1 MTQTLGVILLLGAP
15 AMPVL
20 LCIPAIRRR
29 AGGFL
34 LVALLPAAVL
44 VFWPTALAAELPWL
58 LLGEGEFAVRHSTR
72 ALLAQTLVIWTAA
85 LWLLRRGREAGTG
98 GERLVTWCLLLL
110 GGQIGAILA
119 DDAVSFFAFSSL
131 VGYAFLG
138 LLFGGE
144 EPILERA
151 GRRYVVQLVV
161 ADLILFEALVI
172 AAFDASGERLRF
184 PLGAGFE
191 FAGNGIWPYLA
202 TLAFLLRAGCWPFHA
217 GSALACRTS
226 RSWVILLLWGGP
238 VTAGLLGVLN
248 WLPAGPF
255 PLAPLGWMLVAL
267 ASGGLVF
274 AIASVSGQAQ
284 AGSVGRFAL
293 FAVSGLL
300 LLGVGGGLIDA
311 AIRDGLEDLL
321 PYLVSGFGLL
331 LTVLTLGR
339 LRRGPVSGRLA
350 ASASRRVREPGWY
363 ERAVERAGGIVRRV
377 GVDILPGFRQRLL
390 ALIVRHA
397 GVSIWLARID
407 ALEGRLGRWAVA
419 LVLFLGI
426 AILIIALGL
435 GAVPD

>member
-1 MTQTLGVILLLGAP
+1 MTQSLAVILLLGAP
-15 AMPVL
+15 AMPLL
-20 LCIPAIRRR
+20 LCIPSVRRR
-29 AGGFL
+29 SGGFL

-58 LLGEGEFAVRHSTR
+58 LLGESEFAVRSSTR
-72 ALLAQTLVIWTAA
+72 ALLAQTLVIWAAA

-98 GERLVTWCLLLL
+98 GERLATWCLLLL

-119 DDAVSFFAFSSL
+119 NDAVSFFAFSSL

-144 EPILERA
+144 ESILERA

-161 ADLILFEALVI
+161 ADLLLFEALAI
-172 AAFDASGERLRF
+172 AAFDASGQRLMF

-191 FAGNGIWPYLA
+191 PAGNGIWPYLA
-202 TLAFLLRAGCWPFHA
+202 TLAFLLRAGCWPLHA
-217 GSALACRTS
+217 GLALACRTS

-238 VTAGLLGVLN
+238 VTSGLLGVLN
-248 WLPAGPF
+248 WLPPGSIS
-255 PLAPLGWMLVAL
+255 LVPLGWMLVSL

-274 AIASVSGQAQ
+274 AIASAFGQAHG
-284 AGSVGRFAL
+284 GSLGRCAL
-293 FAVSGLL
+293 FAVSGLF
-300 LLGVGGGLIDA
+300 LLGVGGGLIDT
-311 AIRDGLEDLL
+311 AIRDRLEGLL

-331 LTVLTLGR
+331 LTVMTLGR
-339 LRRGPVSGRLA
+339 LWRGPASGRLA
-350 ASASRRVREPGWY
+350 ASTTRRVREPGWY
-363 ERAVERAGGIVRRV
+363 ERAVERSLGIARRFAIE
-377 GVDILPGFRQRLL
+377 ILPSFRQRLL
-390 ALIVRHA
+390 ATIVRHS
-397 GVSIWLARID
+397 GESIWLEKID

>member
-20 LCIPAIRRR
+20 FCIPAVRRR

-58 LLGEGEFAVRHSTR
+58 LLGEGEFAVRISTR
-72 ALLAQTLVIWTAA
+72 ALLAQTLVIWAAA
-85 LWLLRRGREAGTG
+85 LWLLRRGRVAGTG
-98 GERLVTWCLLLL
+98 GERLTTWSLLLL

-144 EPILERA
+144 ESILERA

-172 AAFDASGERLRF
+172 AAFDASGQRLTF

-191 FAGNGIWPYLA
+191 PAGNGIWPYLA

-217 GSALACRTS
+217 GLALACRTS

-248 WLPAGPF
+248 WLPIGSF
-255 PLAPLGWMLVAL
+255 SLVPLGWMLVSL
-267 ASGGLVF
+267 GSGGLVF
-274 AIASVSGQAQ
+274 ASASAFGQAQ

-293 FAVSGLL
+293 FAVSGLF

-321 PYLVSGFGLL
+321 PYLMSGFGLL
-331 LTVLTLGR
+331 LAVMTLDR
-339 LRRGPVSGRLA
+339 LRRGAPCGRLA
-350 ASASRRVREPGWY
+350 ASAPRRVREPGWY
-363 ERAVERAGGIVRRV
+363 ERAVERSGGIVRRV
-377 GVDILPGFRQRLL
+377 GVEILPSFRQRLL
-390 ALIVRHA
+390 AIIVRHA
-397 GVSIWLARID
+397 GESTWPAKID

-426 AILIIALGL
+426 VILIIALGL